1 MEANNMN
8 PNDAHNAH
16 EANNDANI
24 HAVYAVAIPA
34 SVPVA
39 NAAAARHVTDAPA
52 IEANAPVV
60 LDDLIASI
68 REVDCRKRLKLS
80 PPELST
86 ITSGKVALSVNRQLS
101 IGVKYAAHRHAVIPG
116 APLWAQQMFDAQT
129 HDFRNQIQALTAEVR
144 RNHTDAD
151 AQTHDFRN
159 RIEAL
164 TAEVRRKNTDADRQ
178 FRNDYARHM
187 NRLATRHTVAL
198 TPIVARDGSVPPG
211 FPQNRLDFGTL
222 TDEAVTNLVQFY
234 GLPFEFGD
242 DRGITRRRLCHFT
255 GIPE

>member
-8 PNDAHNAH
+8 PNDAHDAH
-16 EANNDANI
+16 EANNEANNDANI

-39 NAAAARHVTDAPA
+39 NAAAALHVTDAPA

-68 REVDCRKRLKLS
+68 REVESRKRFNLS
-80 PPELST
+80 PPEVSP
-86 ITSGKVALSVNRQLS
+86 ITSGEVALSTVREFVLT
-101 IGVKYAAHRHAVIPG
+101 GKYVASQHAVMPD
-116 APLWAQQMFDAQT
+116 APLWAQQMHDALA
-129 HDFRNQIQALTAEVR
+129 HHVRERVDALGHALGQRVDALANRVDELTDEIR

-151 AQTHDFRN
+151 LR
-159 RIEAL
+159 
-164 TAEVRRKNTDADRQ
+164 
-178 FRNDYARHM
+178 FRNDYARNM
-187 NRLATRHTVAL
+187 NRLAIRYTDAL
-198 TPIVARDGSVPPG
+198 TPLVARDGQGPPG
-211 FPQNRLDFGTL
+211 FPQSRLDFGTL
-222 TDEAVTNLVQFY
+222 TDEAVTNLLQFY

-242 DRGITRRRLCHFT
+242 DRVITLRRLCHFT

>member
-16 EANNDANI
+16 EANNDSNNDANI

-39 NAAAARHVTDAPA
+39 NAAAALHVTDAPA

-86 ITSGKVALSVNRQLS
+86 ITSGEVALSVNRQLS

-116 APLWAQQMFDAQT
+116 APLWAQQMFDAFA

-151 AQTHDFRN
+151 
-159 RIEAL
+159 
-164 TAEVRRKNTDADRQ
+164 RR

-187 NRLATRHTVAL
+187 NRLATRHTDAL
-198 TPIVARDGSVPPG
+198 TPIVARDGRVPPG
-211 FPQNRLDFGTL
+211 FPQRRLDFGTL
-222 TDEAVTNLVQFY
+222 TDEAVTNLLQFY
-234 GLPFEFGD
+234 GLPIEFGD
-242 DRGITRRRLCHFT
+242 DRGITRRRLYHFT